1 MLKHHLTLYWYNKKE
16 FNAFSLHKLPTYI
29 HTLCRNL
36 VGTHRIA
43 LKRIQKIC

>member
-1 MLKHHLTLYWYNKKE
+1 MLNHHLTLYWYNKKE
-16 FNAFSLHKLPTYI
+16 FALRLHKLPTYI